1 MASLLQRLNQVAG
14 AGEEFKTIKKLSELK
29 VNIPH
34 AVREYRRVTTRY
46 GISIVAD
53 LEDENVSVFL
63 PKRFASELTDDDLK
77 QMSRDGIKI
86 ISKGVTKGSKFIALK
101 FVVK

>member
-14 AGEEFKTIKKLSELK
+14 AGDDFKTIKKMSELK
-29 VNIPH
+29 INTPH
-34 AVREYRRVTTRY
+34 AVREYRRVTTQY

-63 PKRFASELTDDDLK
+63 PKRFASELTDNDLK
-77 QMSRDGIKI
+77 QMSRDGIKMV
-86 ISKGVTKGSKFIALK
+86 SKGATKDSKFIALK
-101 FVVK
+101 FVAK